1 MFSLS
6 VWFGNAVLSRYRT
19 KDSET
24 SQDLGVIQT
33 ATLTLL
39 ALIIGFTFSM
49 AIDRHDQREVL
60 EESEANAIGTE
71 YLRADLLAPAAAN
84 KTKELLKEYVDQRI
98 LFYSKQPHE
107 VVIKIRQRTEDL
119 QEALWN
125 EVLPHARAQANP
137 MMALV
142 ISGMNDVLNSQGY
155 VQAAW
160 WNRIPNTAWTLMA
173 SIAICANLLVGFGAR
188 NFKKNIGIFLI
199 FPFVT
204 SVSFFLIADIDSPR
218 GGVIRIEPKNLI
230 ALKDTLN
237 KTSSLSNPSTS
248 TK

>member
-1 MFSLS
+1 MFSVS
-6 VWFGNAVLSRYRT
+6 VGFGNVVLSRYRT

-49 AIDRHDQREVL
+49 AIDRHDQREIL

-71 YLRADLLAPAAAN
+71 YLRSDLLPTPAAN
-84 KTKELLKEYVDQRI
+84 KTKDLLKEYLDQRI
-98 LFYSKQPHE
+98 LYYSEQHYE
-107 VVIKIRQRTEDL
+107 AAVILQQRTEEL
-119 QEALWN
+119 QDALWN
-125 EVLPHARAQANP
+125 EILPSARTQQTP

-142 ISGMNDVLNSQGY
+142 VSGMNDVLNSQGY

-160 WNRIPNTAWTLMA
+160 WNRIPNTAWILMT

-188 NFKKNIGIFLI
+188 NFEKNIGLFMI

-204 SVSFFLIADIDSPR
+204 AVSFFLIADIDSPR

-230 ALKDTLN
+230 TLKDALN
-237 KTSSLSNPSTS
+237 KVKSTSNPSTS
-248 TK
+248 IK